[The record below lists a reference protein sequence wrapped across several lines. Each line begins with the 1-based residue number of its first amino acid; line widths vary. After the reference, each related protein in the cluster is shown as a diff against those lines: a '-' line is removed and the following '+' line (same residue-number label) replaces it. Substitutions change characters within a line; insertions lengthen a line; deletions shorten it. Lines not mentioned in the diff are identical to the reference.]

1 MSMISMRF
9 AASLVVMAGLAGCQA
24 VPSSR
29 PGPAPAPAPV
39 RTPGPAPQAPL
50 PAPPADSGATGWDVA
65 PVVQGQWRYR
75 SSTAESVA
83 EFGASNM
90 QPSFAM
96 RCVKPS
102 RQIALTLAGY
112 RTAGTVVIRTSAGVL
127 QWNGQAMPQGG
138 GSVLTITRAANDP
151 GFDWMA
157 YSRGR
162 ISIEPTS
169 SPRFLLPVVA
179 EIGRVIE
186 DCRG

>member
-1 MSMISMRF
+1 M
-9 AASLVVMAGLAGCQA
+9 
-24 VPSSR
+24 
-29 PGPAPAPAPV
+29 
-39 RTPGPAPQAPL
+39 
-50 PAPPADSGATGWDVA
+50 
-65 PVVQGQWRYR
+65 VQGQWRYR
-75 SSTAESVA
+75 STTAESVA

-127 QWNGQAMPQGG
+127 QWNGQAMPQSS
-138 GSVLTITRAANDP
+138 GSVLTITRPASDT